1 MMNLIFA
8 LAAATATPVA
18 VPAAFHG
25 TWVANTIACN
35 DAGQNDGITITA
47 DAITGSSIVTTPT
60 KIRTLGKNKIIVTGN
75 VSEQGMARGSSG
87 YVMTLRNKGQ
97 GLLSVMVQEDGKSVS
112 KPRAIRYKK
121 CS

>member
-8 LAAATATPVA
+8 FAAAASTAPSI
-18 VPAAFHG
+18 PPAFHG
-25 TWVANTIACN
+25 NWVVSTVSCK
-35 DAGQNDGITITA
+35 DAGQNDGITISA
-47 DAITGSSIVTTPT
+47 DKMDGSSVVTTFT
-60 KIRTLGKNKIIVTGN
+60 RVRLIGANKVAVTGN
-75 VSEQGMARGSSG
+75 ISEQGSAGGSAA

-112 KPRAIRYKK
+112 KPRAIRFKK